1 MQGSDRTP
9 LSDLVC
15 RSIVMKLLVQSCV
28 WPAKLLRCH
37 YVEIQRCCSF
47 GAQNGG
53 CCRVGSDCPSDVDA
67 GLEKRWDQLE
77 VFHVEYS
84 PLAVGETEGHRRWTV
99 AQSACPDR
107 PLGVLLWHNLPQS
120 CHKNK
125 PRSVIITWKE
135 NLEGTQEQLWV
146 LCNCMWTRVHL
157 IGI

>member
-1 MQGSDRTP
+1 MLHHTILSPLELHPVATLYFGRLNGSQYKSMLKHFFR
-9 LSDLVC
+9 
-15 RSIVMKLLVQSCV
+15 Q
-28 WPAKLLRCH
+28 
-37 YVEIQRCCSF
+37 QRCCSF

-99 AQSACPDR
+99 AQSACPDG
-107 PLGVLLWHNLPQS
+107 PLGVLLWHNLPHS

-125 PRSVIITWKE
+125 PRSVIITCRE
-135 NLEGTQEQLWV
+135 GLEDTQEQL
-146 LCNCMWTRVHL
+146 
-157 IGI
+157 